1 MNNENLKCIVESFK
15 NKVLN
20 NNNRFQTTSSIMPPE
35 RRLLLTSFVG
45 TI

>member
-1 MNNENLKCIVESFK
+1 MNNENLNASLKSFK